1 TDPAHHRLEPTQSP
15 MLHCDVLHDS
25 VQDRWLL
32 SLRLHHLVMD
42 QVSLEL
48 VREELQAIADGRE
61 SELAPAPTYRELVH
75 CVRGLDSQA
84 QQAFFREQLA
94 DRRSGTLAFGLA
106 RTEDHTPPNAVRS
119 HHVRLPHALAT
130 RLRRAVREQRSS
142 SATLVHTAWAL
153 VLARATQSND
163 LVFGSVLSG
172 RLSTP

>member
-1 TDPAHHRLEPTQSP
+1 HPVQVVLREATLPLTEHACAPDTPALTQLQALTDPAHHRLEPTQSP

-61 SELAPAPTYRELVH
+61 SELAPAPTYREFVH

-106 RTEDHTPPNAVRS
+106 RTEDHTP
-119 HHVRLPHALAT
+119 
-130 RLRRAVREQRSS
+130 
-142 SATLVHTAWAL
+142 
-153 VLARATQSND
+153 
-163 LVFGSVLSG
+163 
-172 RLSTP
+172 